1 MPKKKKKMYGG
12 GMMPPANAPLGVNP
26 AQQAMVQQ
34 PIVKKPPMN
43 VGMMGGGYVKRY
55 AHGGGVRKVRYE

>member
-1 MPKKKKKMYGG
+1 MPKKRKKMYGG
-12 GMMPPANAPLGVNP
+12 GMLHPADDPLGVNP

-34 PIVKKPPMN
+34 PIKKRPLMN

-55 AHGGGVRKVRYE
+55 AEGGGVRKVRY